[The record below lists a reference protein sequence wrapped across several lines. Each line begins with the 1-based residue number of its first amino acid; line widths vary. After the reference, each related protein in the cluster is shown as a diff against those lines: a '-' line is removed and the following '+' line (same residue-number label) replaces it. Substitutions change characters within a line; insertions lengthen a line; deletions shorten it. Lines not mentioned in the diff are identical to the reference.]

1 MTTQPLSPAPSPRST
16 AVTPAD
22 GTPERP
28 QRVPAPG
35 AMASIPNSDRP
46 EVQIGIAFAGGLVVA
61 LILKRLVG

>member
-1 MTTQPLSPAPSPRST
+1 MSTQPL
-16 AVTPAD
+16 TPAATRPSA
-22 GTPERP
+22 GTSGPPGWTP

-46 EVQIGIAFAGGLVVA
+46 EVQIGVAFAGGLLVA